1 MNKIFDRA
9 MPHLL
14 IALSCASVQAAT
26 FTDAAGRKVELPA
39 KVERVYA
46 AGPPA
51 SVAVFAIAPD
61 KLIGWTRAFRPNE
74 AVFVPKK
81 YAELPELGRLTG
93 RGNTANVE
101 VVLKTKPDIIID
113 MGATNATFSS
123 LADRVQEQTGIPYI
137 LLDGRFDK
145 MTENMRALGKIL
157 GNEKRANELGDYM
170 DKTLGDIRK
179 KIETIPKDKRP
190 TIYYGRG
197 PQGLMTGLGGSIN
210 VEMIEFLGAINV
222 AGREQG
228 GLTNVGLEQVLLWNP
243 EHIVTNDPN
252 FYRDVWKQPVW
263 SSVNAVKNKR
273 VYLSPHLPFG
283 WFDYPPGA
291 NRVLGVVWLA
301 NLLYPQ
307 LFQDDLRETVAA
319 FHKLFYHQEPTAA
332 QLDEI
337 LGEPG
342 VWPERK
348 VGK

>member
-1 MNKIFDRA
+1 M
-9 MPHLL
+9 HSLL
-14 IALSCASVQAAT
+14 KAIPALALAVGGISVHAAT

-51 SVAVFAIAPD
+51 SVAVFAISPD

-74 AVFVPKK
+74 AAFVAKK
-81 YAELPELGRLTG
+81 YADLPELGRLTG

-101 VVLKTKPDIIID
+101 VILKTKPDLIID
-113 MGATNATFSS
+113 MGSTNATFSS

-145 MTENMRALGKIL
+145 MTGNMRALGKIL
-157 GNEKRANELGDYM
+157 GNEKRAEELAAYM

-179 KIETIPKDKRP
+179 KIDTIPKDKRP

-197 PQGLMTGLGGSIN
+197 PQGLQTGLGGSIN
-210 VEMIEFLGAINV
+210 VEMIEFLGATNV
-222 AGREQG
+222 AANEQG
-228 GLTNVGLEQVLLWNP
+228 GLTSVGLEQVLLWNP

-252 FYRDVWKQPVW
+252 FYRDVWKEPVW
-263 SSVNAVKNKR
+263 GSVNAVRNKR

-291 NRVLGVVWLA
+291 NRVLGVVWMA

-307 LFQDDLRETVAA
+307 LFQDDMKKKIAE
-319 FHKLFYHQEPTAA
+319 FHRLFYHQEPTAA
-332 QLDEI
+332 QIEQI

-342 VWPERK
+342 VWLERK
-348 VGK
+348 K